1 MGMNINKWL
10 SEHKV
15 SCKYGAPMGDR
26 GDRGDPDRAYKFHL
40 QRTIF
45 VGGDYDKAGT
55 YWGGGR
61 DTDPLY
67 GYMGYDEDG
76 RMVRGFER
84 AKNRERA
91 KEEVKSKYPN
101 ARFYR

>member
-1 MGMNINKWL
+1 MNINKWL
-10 SEHKV
+10 RDNPV

-26 GDRGDPDRAYKFHL
+26 GDRGPSDDNYKFHL
-40 QRTIF
+40 QRIIF

-67 GYMGYDEDG
+67 GYMGYDEEDG
-76 RMVRGFER
+76 LVRGFVR
-84 AKNRERA
+84 AENREQA
-91 KEEVKSKYPN
+91 KEEVKYEYPN

>member
-10 SEHKV
+10 REHPVEGKW
-15 SCKYGAPMGDR
+15 GAPKGDR
-26 GDRGDPDRAYKFHL
+26 GDRGSRDDNYKFHL
-40 QRTIF
+40 QRIIF

-61 DTDPLY
+61 GTDPLY

-84 AKNRERA
+84 AKNRAEA
-91 KEEVKSKYPN
+91 KEMIRSDYPN
-101 ARFYR
+101 ARFYK

>member
-15 SCKYGAPMGDR
+15 SCKYGAPLGDR
-26 GDRGDPDRAYKFHL
+26 GDRGDPDTGYKFHL
-40 QRTIF
+40 QRIIF

-61 DTDPLY
+61 GTDPLY

-76 RMVRGFER
+76 RMVRGFVR
-84 AKNRERA
+84 AENRAEA
-91 KEEVKSKYPN
+91 KEMIRSDYPN

>member
-1 MGMNINKWL
+1 MNINKWL
-10 SEHKV
+10 RENPV

-26 GDRGDPDRAYKFHL
+26 GDRGPRDDNYKFHL
-40 QRTIF
+40 QRIIF

-61 DTDPLY
+61 GTDPLY